1 MTSSDKLNLASVAVF
16 LLTLV
21 LAFAAAALGWV

>member
-16 LLTLV
+16 FLTLA
-21 LAFAAAALGWV
+21 LAFAAAYFGWV

>member
-1 MTSSDKLNLASVAVF
+1 MTSSDKFNIASVAVF
-16 LLTLV
+16 FLTLA